1 MSCCRIS
8 TKICAEHCN
17 KIFGEEITLDVF
29 ISVMGSKYMILMLH
43 EEKGTAN
50 ELTVFVWF
58 RVARET
64 NWQSNTF

>member
-43 EEKGTAN
+43 EEKERQMSLQCLYGL
-50 ELTVFVWF
+50 E
-58 RVARET
+58 
-64 NWQSNTF
+64 